1 MSHSTLLRATLRRA
15 GATAILDLE
24 GDIDAHAD
32 APLQQAWEDA
42 LATAPPPARLLLNLA
57 RVEYINSTG
66 IAVIVAL
73 MAQARRAGLPLLVCN
88 LSEHYAEIFRITRLA
103 DYMAVF
109 LDEAAALAATRDN

>member
-1 MSHSTLLRATLRRA
+1 MSHSTLLRATLRRT

-32 APLQQAWEDA
+32 APLQQAWEQV
-42 LATAPPPARLLLNLA
+42 LTAAAPPARLLLNMA

-73 MAQARRAGLPLLVCN
+73 MAEAGRMGLPLLVCN
-88 LSEHYAEIFRITRLA
+88 LSEHYVEIFRITRLA

-109 LDEAAALAATRDN
+109 PDEAAALAASGSS